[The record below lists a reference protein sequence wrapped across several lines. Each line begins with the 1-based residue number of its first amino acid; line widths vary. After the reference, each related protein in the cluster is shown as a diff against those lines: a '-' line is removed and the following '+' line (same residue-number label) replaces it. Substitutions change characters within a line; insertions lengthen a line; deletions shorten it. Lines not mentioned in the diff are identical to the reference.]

1 MNAPPRTL
9 LRWGLGGILG
19 ACVAASF
26 PAHAEGW
33 RWAAPVRLATAV
45 CSRFEGVSDLPMAPE
60 SGHLL
65 ERLAAAVQGSP
76 PTEILRWR
84 DGSAEDFLRWI
95 EDLAAGGQSG
105 TDLVFWFA
113 THQKRD
119 GRLKF
124 SSGPD
129 LAPGDWIA
137 AVNRAAAAHARLLLI
152 HDCCHAAELERIG
165 GFRPNV
171 TRFYAARANEDA
183 ADVEFSRAP
192 FGVAAYARPARAWLR
207 AALRWDP
214 PGMTQMG
221 LYLLEGGR
229 QAMRDGG
236 DCVDLQSLVAA
247 MNAARER
254 FNDEVRQARAQH
266 VVLAPS
272 EANFVLLRRGE

>member
-9 LRWGLGGILG
+9 FRWGLAGILG
-19 ACVAASF
+19 ACVATAL
-26 PAHAEGW
+26 PARAEGW

-45 CSRFEGVSDLPMAPE
+45 CSRFEGVRDLPMAPE
-60 SGHLL
+60 SGQLL
-65 ERLAAAVQGSP
+65 ERLAAAAQGSP
-76 PTEILRWR
+76 PPEIRRWR
-84 DGSAEDFLRWI
+84 DGRAEDFLRWT
-95 EDLAAGGQSG
+95 EDLAARGESR
-105 TDLVFWFA
+105 TDLVFWFS

-129 LAPGDWIA
+129 LAPGDWVA
-137 AVNRAAAAHARLLLI
+137 AVNRTAAAHARVLLI

-171 TRFYAARANEDA
+171 TRLYAARANEDA
-183 ADVEFSRAP
+183 ADVEFSSAP
-192 FGVAAYARPARAWLR
+192 FGVAAFARPARAWLR

-214 PGMTQMG
+214 PGMTLMG

-229 QAMRDGG
+229 QAARDGG

-254 FNDEVRQARAQH
+254 FNDEVRQAKAQH
-266 VVLAPS
+266 VVLAPP